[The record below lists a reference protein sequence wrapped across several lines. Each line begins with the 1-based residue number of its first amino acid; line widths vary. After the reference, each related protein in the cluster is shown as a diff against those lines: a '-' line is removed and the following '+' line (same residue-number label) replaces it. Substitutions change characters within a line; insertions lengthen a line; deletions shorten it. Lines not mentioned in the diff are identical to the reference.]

1 MPFRTPG
8 FASVARIERRTVT
21 PDGYSVEEVRKPEEL
36 ISATSERGKL
46 AAFTGTAGFVLVLD
60 LFSKYV
66 VQQSMHL
73 YESIP
78 IVGDFFRLT
87 YIHNP
92 GAAFGLHLGPYS
104 RFIFLGLAF
113 VALGVLIV
121 MYRHTISQ
129 DKLRLLAIGAIAGGA
144 LGNVVDRIRSA
155 DGVVDFLDFGVGNLR
170 WPVFNIADTAV
181 TIGAV
186 LLLFSLWAEDQ
197 RRDHGQSKSS

>member
-1 MPFRTPG
+1 
-8 FASVARIERRTVT
+8 VT
-21 PDGYSVEEVRKPEEL
+21 PDGYSVEEVSKPEEL
-36 ISATSERGKL
+36 VSATSERGKL
-46 AAFTGTAGFVLVLD
+46 AAFAGTAGFVLVLD

-113 VALGVLIV
+113 IALGVLVV

-155 DGVVDFLDFGVGNLR
+155 EGVVDFLDLGVGNLR